1 MKVRLRNLLILVV
14 LAGVGYW
21 YYKDRPTLSEFVDDL
36 TRPLMGSRAAVKESE
51 HSRVVGDAATVIAVQ
66 SDEPV
71 SALRVG
77 MTMAEVRELLGNPD
91 KSETLNSREPVR
103 VRWTFRPARRIL
115 IFEDGQVAS
124 IAIL

>member
-91 KSETLNSREPVR
+91 KSETINSREPVR
-103 VRWTFRPARRIL
+103 VRWTFRTARRIL